1 MPGAK
6 LKVVQPLNDKVA
18 FTMEFGLNETYVGT
32 SDKGSIVF
40 GLQFG
45 NSIRPKD
52 YGTTTTP
59 VPMDVPRIRYQL
71 LTRRVGDSAPVADAG
86 PNQIVP
92 PGTVTLNGSGS
103 YDPDGDPLTYSWQQ
117 VGGASV
123 NISGAT
129 AAVATFTA
137 AAGQTYSF
145 RLTVKDPVGLQS
157 TATTT
162 VTATAGGATLHID
175 QFFATPNNV
184 QAGQPSTLTWA
195 VTGATG
201 VTISGVSGN
210 LNPTTGTTQVT
221 PQQTTTYTL
230 TATGPGGPLT
240 ATAVVTVGS
249 IGPPQIIRYE
259 GTPLTIQPG
268 QQSTL
273 SWSTVGGTQVSIS
286 GVGNVTPNGSTTVSP
301 QTTTTYTLSV
311 VGANGQTVTAPVTI
325 TVTTGTIPQVVTF
338 VAAPQNIDAG
348 QSTKL
353 CWQVTNATNISITPG
368 VGTNLNANDCATVSP
383 TTTTTYTLTAT
394 NATGQ
399 IQANATVNVGQVRIL
414 SFTANPVYTT
424 TSGAP
429 ATLSWT
435 TSNATSVVLIG
446 ADIGPQILPVNGSIV
461 VNPIS
466 NATYTLTAYGPGG
479 QTVSDTIEVFVR

>member
-1 MPGAK
+1 
-6 LKVVQPLNDKVA
+6 
-18 FTMEFGLNETYVGT
+18 
-32 SDKGSIVF
+32 
-40 GLQFG
+40 
-45 NSIRPKD
+45 
-52 YGTTTTP
+52 
-59 VPMDVPRIRYQL
+59 
-71 LTRRVGDSAPVADAG
+71 
-86 PNQIVP
+86 
-92 PGTVTLNGSGS
+92 
-103 YDPDGDPLTYSWQQ
+103 
-117 VGGASV
+117 
-123 NISGAT
+123 
-129 AAVATFTA
+129 
-137 AAGQTYSF
+137 
-145 RLTVKDPVGLQS
+145 
-157 TATTT
+157 
-162 VTATAGGATLHID
+162 
-175 QFFATPNNV
+175 
-184 QAGQPSTLTWA
+184 
-195 VTGATG
+195 
-201 VTISGVSGN
+201 
-210 LNPTTGTTQVT
+210 
-221 PQQTTTYTL
+221 
-230 TATGPGGPLT
+230 
-240 ATAVVTVGS
+240 
-249 IGPPQIIRYE
+249 
-259 GTPLTIQPG
+259 
-268 QQSTL
+268 
-273 SWSTVGGTQVSIS
+273 
-286 GVGNVTPNGSTTVSP
+286 VTPNGSTTVSP

-338 VAAPQNIDAG
+338 VATPQNIDAG